1 MPIRSKTKPMQ
12 CANLSFPF
20 ARNFIGILSENQYP
34 CVSYAKRLCQ
44 PDQPAEPC
52 SIYLLE
58 KLSWSSPPVES
69 VRAGAGFFPEPN
81 RKMDNFIHFSEHP
94 TPVSLLVPMVSPFCH
109 TCVVFARKASILQRP
124 MESYT
129 KTQQRFGATRMQ
141 METTPTR
148 AKCTWD
154 SRFGEHQWASIGTTP
169 FAVSLPAGSARSWLT
184 SAL

>member
-1 MPIRSKTKPMQ
+1 MPIRSKTKPVQ

-34 CVSYAKRLCQ
+34 CVSYTKRLCQ

-52 SIYLLE
+52 SIFSAE

-94 TPVSLLVPMVSPFCH
+94 TPVSLLVSMVSPFCH
-109 TCVVFARKASILQRP
+109 TCVVFACKASKLQRP
-124 MESYT
+124 MESHT
-129 KTQQRFGATRMQ
+129 KTQQREAI
-141 METTPTR
+141 PTR
-148 AKCTWD
+148 ARCTWG
-154 SRFGEHQWASIGTTP
+154 SHFGAHQWASIGTTP
-169 FAVSLPAGSARSWLT
+169 FAVSLPSGLARS
-184 SAL
+184 

>member
-58 KLSWSSPPVES
+58 KLSLSSPPVES

-94 TPVSLLVPMVSPFCH
+94 TPVSLLVSMVSPFCH

-141 METTPTR
+141 MDTTPTR

-169 FAVSLPAGSARSWLT
+169 FAVSSPAGSARSWLT

>member
-1 MPIRSKTKPMQ
+1 MPIRSKAKPMQ

-94 TPVSLLVPMVSPFCH
+94 TPVSLLVSMVSPFRILPDKVFH
-109 TCVVFARKASILQRP
+109 HSVQKVIAVELAHKVSGVVVGSYICRILRKDIADYLVFRV
-124 MESYT
+124 
-129 KTQQRFGATRMQ
+129 
-141 METTPTR
+141 
-148 AKCTWD
+148 
-154 SRFGEHQWASIGTTP
+154 
-169 FAVSLPAGSARSWLT
+169 VSLFL
-184 SAL
+184 